1 MSPLFLALIPVPFA
15 ALLVFVVWRVLRAVP
30 RYAVRPHEKTEWG
43 QMFAIVDLDGRIVG
57 LDRWKPANERCA
69 ALNSRGNRRLEQR

>member
-30 RYAVRPHEKTEWG
+30 RYANDSGYSVPSLPLPT
-43 QMFAIVDLDGRIVG
+43 A
-57 LDRWKPANERCA
+57 
-69 ALNSRGNRRLEQR
+69 